1 MNKPSRPK
9 ASAKRVP
16 RKTKATHKTSPSN
29 RQSTIT
35 ATSQGAAYFQ
45 HHKLMAKDSL
55 GRLLKNPFASTMTW
69 LVLAIA
75 LSLPM
80 TLYLA
85 LENIKQLSHSWDQ
98 SSQISLYLKAST
110 LPRFAQELSDNLEDW
125 PELSNVTYIDPDT
138 ALKQFSKSTGLS
150 DVVEGLDD
158 NPLPA
163 VISILPKLSST
174 DMDGLTQ
181 LQQKLS
187 KLAHVESVQLDLL
200 WVQRL
205 YQFMELGQRL
215 VWALALLLGLAVLLI
230 IGNTIRLSIESR
242 RDEIRVVKLVGG
254 TDAFVRRPFLYTG
267 VWFGLGGG
275 IIAWML
281 ISAGL
286 FWLSG
291 PVEELVGLYGSD
303 FQLLGLG
310 MTDSLLLV
318 IDAVVLGWFGAW
330 LAVSKHL
337 SSIEP

>member
-1 MNKPSRPK
+1 MNKPSKPNKRVPKK
-9 ASAKRVP
+9 ASAKVS
-16 RKTKATHKTSPSN
+16 HKPKESN

-35 ATSQGAAYFQ
+35 ASSQSAAYFQ

-55 GRLLKNPFASTMTW
+55 GRLLQNPFASTMTW

-98 SSQISLYLKAST
+98 SSQISLYLKANT
-110 LPRFAQELSDNLEDW
+110 LPRFAQELSDNLENW
-125 PELSNVTYIDPDT
+125 PELSSVDYIDPDK
-138 ALKQFSKSTGLS
+138 ALADFSRSTGLS
-150 DVVEGLDD
+150 DVIEGLDD

-181 LQQKLS
+181 LQQKLE

-205 YQFMELGQRL
+205 YQFMELGQRM
-215 VWALALLLGLAVLLI
+215 VWALAILLGLAVLLI

-275 IIAWML
+275 IIAWIL

-286 FWLSG
+286 YWLSG
-291 PVEELVGLYGSD
+291 PVKELVSLYGSD

-310 MTDSLLLV
+310 LADSLLL
-318 IDAVVLGWFGAW
+318 ILDAVVLGWFGAW

>member
-1 MNKPSRPK
+1 MNKPNKRTAKKPSPK
-9 ASAKRVP
+9 N
-16 RKTKATHKTSPSN
+16 THKQSN

-35 ATSQGAAYFQ
+35 ASSQSAAYIQ

-55 GRLLKNPFASTMTW
+55 ARLLKNPFASTMTW

-98 SSQISLYLKAST
+98 SSQISLYLKANT
-110 LPRFAQELSDNLEDW
+110 LPRFAQELSDNLEEW
-125 PELSNVTYIDPDT
+125 PELSNVAYIDPDS

-150 DVVEGLDD
+150 DVIEGLDD

-181 LQQKLS
+181 LQQKLE

-215 VWALALLLGLAVLLI
+215 VWALAILLGLAVLLI

-291 PVEELVGLYGSD
+291 PVKELVSLYGSD

-310 MTDSLLLV
+310 VSDSLLL
-318 IDAVVLGWFGAW
+318 ILDAVVLGWFGAW

>member
-1 MNKPSRPK
+1 
-9 ASAKRVP
+9 
-16 RKTKATHKTSPSN
+16 
-29 RQSTIT
+29 
-35 ATSQGAAYFQ
+35 
-45 HHKLMAKDSL
+45 
-55 GRLLKNPFASTMTW
+55 
-69 LVLAIA
+69 
-75 LSLPM
+75 M

-98 SSQISLYLKAST
+98 SSQISLYLKANT
-110 LPRFAQELSDNLEDW
+110 LPRFAQELSDNLEEW
-125 PELSNVTYIDPDT
+125 PELSNVAYIDPDS

-150 DVVEGLDD
+150 DVIEGLDD

-181 LQQKLS
+181 LQQKLE

-215 VWALALLLGLAVLLI
+215 VWALAILLGLAVLLI

-291 PVEELVGLYGSD
+291 PVKELVSLYGSD

-310 MTDSLLLV
+310 VSDSLLL
-318 IDAVVLGWFGAW
+318 ILDAVVLGWFGAW